1 RTSHR
6 GAEQGEN
13 AEVHDGV
20 GGDEPE
26 RWGADRLPHERA
38 GERGGSVKGPASE
51 GVDHQKPD
59 RYHEPGQDSTDYAVG
74 DPRLRWP
81 LHGLGLLA
89 MRSRQY
95 RPRWHP
101 RNHAEPIHYGLLT
114 GRFSILVHDARLGV
128 TSRAAPR
135 PARGVPA
142 RYARAARPP
151 RGPGRS
157 PGRPRQRPRGARRA
171 ATRDAQNPRVRR
183 VVRVLGRVAPRGRN
197 GGDGQGLGRPAR
209 RRGRG
214 PWRPRPLV
222 RRPAGRGAEPRG
234 PRHTEWR
241 PPRDRPPPGD
251 AAAGGRRARPRRGGG
266 RGRPRPCGAARVWPA
281 LPRLSLRVVPERA

>member
-1 RTSHR
+1 I
-6 GAEQGEN
+6 
-13 AEVHDGV
+13 V
-20 GGDEPE
+20 
-26 RWGADRLPHERA
+26 
-38 GERGGSVKGPASE
+38 
-51 GVDHQKPD
+51 
-59 RYHEPGQDSTDYAVG
+59 
-74 DPRLRWP
+74 
-81 LHGLGLLA
+81 LLA

-128 TSRAAPR
+128 TSRAARR
-135 PARGVPA
+135 PAGGVPA

-214 PWRPRPLV
+214 PWRPHPLV

-234 PRHTEWR
+234 PRHTERR
-241 PPRDRPPPGD
+241 PPRDRPPTGD
-251 AAAGGRRARPRRGGG
+251 AAAGGRRDRPGTYRVVFTTVHGDESEQLRGLEA
-266 RGRPRPCGAARVWPA
+266 GALDYLVKPI
-281 LPRLSLRVVPERA
+281 SLRVALEKIRRWVGGGK